1 MPTYTTSAFSVGD
14 VNQISITVTHP
25 TSGVST
31 GSDCRYLVKTPTG
44 TVTAYTTGGA
54 GFASST
60 AGVYT
65 MNITTTEAGDYIWRF
80 ESTGT
85 VTSSTSGRFSVRQI
99 TVST

>member
-31 GSDCRYLVKTPTG
+31 GSDCRFLVQTPAGVAVVSSTG
-44 TVTAYTTGGA
+44 DT

-65 MNITTTEAGDYIWRF
+65 MDITTTAAGDYLWRF

-85 VTSSTSGRFSVRQI
+85 VTSSTSGRFSVRQV